1 MIVRDRPSAVRL
13 LLTLRG
19 SILGDI
25 WKPLLFSIAVA
36 TVITLIGGRILG
48 VKVHLDVA
56 PFTLI
61 GMTLAIFLGFR
72 NNVCYERYWE
82 ARRLWGDL
90 AVACRN
96 LARQASTLMAPP
108 PSEPE
113 AARALV
119 YRVIAIAHA
128 MRHELR
134 GSSLAADLQPLLDGD
149 TLRRVCAARSPT
161 TALIAE
167 TARQLQGCRE
177 QGWINPVLA
186 PVMET
191 QLAAMSAALAG
202 CERIKTT
209 PVPFAY
215 TLLMHRTI
223 FVYCVLVPFGLLD
236 SCGMATPLIAAV
248 LAYTFFGLDAV
259 GTQIE
264 EPFGTQPYALPLAAV
279 CRTIEIDLRQGLGE
293 TDVQPPLQPINYVLS

>member
-36 TVITLIGGRILG
+36 TVITLTGGRILG

-72 NNVCYERYWE
+72 NNVCYDRYWE

-108 PSEPE
+108 ASEAE
-113 AARALV
+113 VARALV
-119 YRVIAIAHA
+119 YRVIAIPHA

-134 GSSLAADLQPLLDGD
+134 GSSPAADLQPLLDAV
-149 TLRRVCAARSPT
+149 TLRGVCAARSPT

-191 QLAAMSAALAG
+191 QLAAMSAAFAG

-279 CRTIEIDLRQGLGE
+279 CRNIEIDLRQGLGE
-293 TDVQPPLQPINYVLS
+293 TDVPPPLQPVDYVLS

>member
-36 TVITLIGGRILG
+36 TVITLVGGRILG

-108 PSEPE
+108 PGEPE
-113 AARALV
+113 AARTLV

-134 GSSLAADLQPLLDGD
+134 GSSLAADLQPLLDAD

-177 QGWINPVLA
+177 RGWINPVLA

-223 FVYCVLVPFGLLD
+223 FVYCLLVPFGLLD

-293 TDVQPPLQPINYVLS
+293 TDVPPPLQPINYVLS

>member
-1 MIVRDRPSAVRL
+1 MIVRDRPSAIRL
-13 LLTLRG
+13 LLSLRG

-25 WKPLLFSIAVA
+25 WKPLVFSIAVA
-36 TVITLIGGRILG
+36 TTITLLGGRILG

-72 NNVCYERYWE
+72 NNVCYDRYWE
-82 ARRLWGDL
+82 GRKLWGEL
-90 AVACRN
+90 AIACRN
-96 LARQASTLMAPP
+96 LARQVSTLMTLPAEETAV
-108 PSEPE
+108 S
-113 AARALV
+113 RDLV
-119 YRVIAIAHA
+119 YRIIAIPHA

-134 GSSLAADLQPLLDGD
+134 GSSPTQDLQTFVDAE
-149 TLRRVCAARSPT
+149 TLEQVCAARSPT
-161 TALIAE
+161 TALIAD
-167 TARQLQGCRE
+167 TARRLQTCRE
-177 QGWINPVLA
+177 RGWIDNVLA
-186 PVMET
+186 TVMET
-191 QLAAMSAALAG
+191 QLAHIGTAFGG

-223 FVYCVLVPFGLLD
+223 FIYCVLVPFGLLD

-264 EPFGTQPYALPLAAV
+264 EPFGTLPYALPLAAV
-279 CRTIEIDLRQGLGE
+279 CRTIEIDLRQALGE
-293 TDVQPPLQPINYVLS
+293 TDVPPPLQPVNYVLS